1 MQFEDHRRTA
11 LQYLLVHCTL
21 CRCQQYGAFS
31 MKALTRYQIIGL
43 LLGEE
48 RHIRC
53 EQLAQ
58 VCCRIIPRA
67 VGVEPATS

>member
-1 MQFEDHRRTA
+1 
-11 LQYLLVHCTL
+11 
-21 CRCQQYGAFS
+21 

-53 EQLAQ
+53 DQLALG
-58 VCCRIIPRA
+58 CCPNNAA